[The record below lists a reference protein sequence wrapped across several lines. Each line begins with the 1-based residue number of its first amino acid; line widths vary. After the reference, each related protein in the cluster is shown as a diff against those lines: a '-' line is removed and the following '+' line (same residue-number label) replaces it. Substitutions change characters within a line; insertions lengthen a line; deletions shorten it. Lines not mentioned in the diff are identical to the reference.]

1 MTSGRSVL
9 VIAAGI
15 LGIVVLGAVVVLL
28 AEGREPQAY
37 EPGTPEAAMQAY
49 LAAWDN
55 DDPSAAYDVLSNSI
69 KATVWREDY
78 IAQSGAFGEVDSN
91 RATFIDRVEGD
102 ETQVTVFLTVEEY
115 YGDGLGES
123 YSSQRTVR
131 MVHEDGWK
139 IDEPLVGLEPAAF
152 PAFPDQQ

>member
-15 LGIVVLGAVVVLL
+15 LGIVVLGVVVVLL
-28 AEGREPQAY
+28 AEGREPQTY

-55 DDPSAAYDVLSNSI
+55 DDPSAAYDYLSNSI
-69 KATVWREDY
+69 KASVSREDY
-78 IAQSGAFGEVDSN
+78 IRQSDTFGNAGVN

-102 ETQVTVFLTVEEY
+102 ESQVTVLLTVEEY
-115 YGDGLGES
+115 YGEGLAES
-123 YSSQRTVR
+123 YSSQRSVR

-139 IDEPLVGLEPAAF
+139 IDEALVGLEPATF
-152 PAFPDQQ
+152 PAFPEQP

>member
-28 AEGREPQAY
+28 AEGREPQSY

-55 DDPSAAYDVLSNSI
+55 DDPSAAYDVLSNAI
-69 KATVWREDY
+69 KAAGLARGLHRPVRRLWRGGF
-78 IAQSGAFGEVDSN
+78 QSGNLHRSRG
-91 RATFIDRVEGD
+91 G
-102 ETQVTVFLTVEEY
+102 
-115 YGDGLGES
+115 G
-123 YSSQRTVR
+123 
-131 MVHEDGWK
+131 
-139 IDEPLVGLEPAAF
+139 
-152 PAFPDQQ
+152 